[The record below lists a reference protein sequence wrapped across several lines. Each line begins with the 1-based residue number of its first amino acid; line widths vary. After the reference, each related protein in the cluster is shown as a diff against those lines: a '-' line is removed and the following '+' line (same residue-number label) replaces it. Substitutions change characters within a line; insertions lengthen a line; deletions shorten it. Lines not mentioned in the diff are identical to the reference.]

1 MAISAD
7 VMRSVTELGIASIQ
21 ENPSAIL
28 VKVALK
34 LNETYQYQETDIAV
48 NPVPQIASLVHRE
61 KRILRC
67 RFFPF
72 LARWMQAVE

>member
-1 MAISAD
+1 MTLAILLESMVVDSNSTRRRLEMAISAD

-34 LNETYQYQETDIAV
+34 LNETYQYQK
-48 NPVPQIASLVHRE
+48 QIL
-61 KRILRC
+61 
-67 RFFPF
+67 P
-72 LARWMQAVE
+72 